1 MGSNR
6 RRLQNKPLGQ
16 VDNKRMEAK
25 SQIQIV
31 SLLTGDDMLPPTR
44 YTQRMLDVHALSRM
58 AGVDLTRFVVADG
71 PFTLELHGL
80 PIEKLPNGVCN
91 VLQRPCQD
99 YLFNV
104 WGASQSC
111 KPGWR
116 KWYKEFRQ
124 FAAHVPLRQTDGLGD
139 VPVRKLIPIVM
150 QAKAWELRVKQ
161 MASPEGFSLAHP
173 ASVAWRHTCNCSA
186 L

>member
-25 SQIQIV
+25 SRRRLLNKPLKDFAQIQIV
-31 SLLTGDDMLPPTR
+31 SLLTGNVILPPTR

-80 PIEKLPNGVCN
+80 PIEKLPGGVCH

-104 WGASQSC
+104 WGTLNLANQAGENGTKNFGNSRLMYHCVRRMASAMSLCESSFPSLC
-111 KPGWR
+111 KPRRGN
-116 KWYKEFRQ
+116 
-124 FAAHVPLRQTDGLGD
+124 LG
-139 VPVRKLIPIVM
+139 
-150 QAKAWELRVKQ
+150 
-161 MASPEGFSLAHP
+161 
-173 ASVAWRHTCNCSA
+173 
-186 L
+186 